1 MKKILG
7 IIVLS
12 LVFYVNPLTISDSN
26 AGWFSDPLEKCMNRV
41 IKGTFNGNERLS
53 ADAAQLCAGANEGT
67 NKCMSRVIKGTFNGN
82 ERLSADA
89 AQLCLGN

>member
-1 MKKILG
+1 MKKLFSSIV
-7 IIVLS
+7 VLS

-53 ADAAQLCAGANEGT
+53 ADAAQLC
-67 NKCMSRVIKGTFNGN
+67 
-82 ERLSADA
+82 
-89 AQLCLGN
+89 LGN

>member
-1 MKKILG
+1 MSIINHACKIRVIDSMKKLLS
-7 IIVLS
+7 IIFLS

-53 ADAAQLCAGANEGT
+53 ADAAQLC
-67 NKCMSRVIKGTFNGN
+67 
-82 ERLSADA
+82 
-89 AQLCLGN
+89 LGN